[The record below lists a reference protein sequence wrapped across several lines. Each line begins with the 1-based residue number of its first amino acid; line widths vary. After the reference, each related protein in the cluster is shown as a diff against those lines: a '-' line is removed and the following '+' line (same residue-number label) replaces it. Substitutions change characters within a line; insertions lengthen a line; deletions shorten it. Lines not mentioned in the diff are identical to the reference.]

1 MADITKIRLTKGEES
16 NEYNIADSTARNTA
30 NAAQTAATGAQAAAN
45 KAQTTATA
53 AQTAATGAQKAADRA
68 QTTATAAQT
77 AASKA
82 QADINSLVYAQ
93 ASVEDSALVLTEKTG
108 TGA

>member
-30 NAAQTAATGAQAAAN
+30 NAAQTAATGAQTAAN

-53 AQTAATGAQKAADRA
+53 AQTAAN
-68 QTTATAAQT
+68 
-77 AASKA
+77 KA
-82 QADINSLVYAQ
+82 QEDINSLVYAQ
-93 ASVEDSALVLTEKTG
+93 ASVEESTLILTEKTG

>member
-30 NAAQTAATGAQAAAN
+30 TAAQTAAS

-53 AQTAATGAQKAADRA
+53 AQTAANNAQ
-68 QTTATAAQT
+68 
-77 AASKA
+77 S
-82 QADINSLVYAQ
+82 DINSLVYVQ
-93 ASVEDSALVLTEKTG
+93 ASVEKSTLVVTEKTG

>member
-30 NAAQTAATGAQAAAN
+30 N

-53 AQTAATGAQKAADRA
+53 AQTAAN
-68 QTTATAAQT
+68 
-77 AASKA
+77 KA

-93 ASVEDSALVLTEKTG
+93 ASVEESTLVLTEKTG